1 MKQTS
6 NLRKQLARLLLGE
19 QTLQQ
24 FAQVQNRID
33 DSPGW
38 TSITGRSHDYDPS
51 QVQELYSDSLKAWR
65 KNPIAWRIIAIT
77 SNYVVG
83 DEIVISSPFSNL
95 NRFIHRFWNHPKNMM
110 DRRLEGM
117 CDELSRS
124 GDLFVLL
131 FRNEQ
136 DGMSYIRFV
145 TKDRILQIESAPNDW
160 ENELAYY
167 EMQESGEPR
176 KWLAYGNPAAENSD
190 AVMLHYSI
198 NKPVGALL
206 GEGDLTTMIPWLQRY
221 SRMLEDRVRLN
232 WAVRAFLWV
241 VTVPSNKIKAKLE
254 QYRNPPEA
262 GSIVVKDESEKWEVF
277 TPLLRASDASYDLRS
292 VRNMIDAGSGYPP
305 HWRGEAEPANLAT
318 ARAMTSPTE
327 RQLIRRQKYF
337 HFLLQDILY
346 KAYQRAVQVGR
357 ARSIRQDDYDVLFVV
372 TASDLS
378 RSDNESL
385 AKAARDFTQAMY
397 SLSNQ
402 LHINAPFSRHLL
414 RLAFKFAG
422 EPISE
427 AEIDEILAAPINI
440 IPGMPA
446 TIDDPDIT
454 NPEADSELD
463 EPEQPEP

>member
-1 MKQTS
+1 MKHKD
-6 NLRKQLARLLLGE
+6 NLRARLARLLLGE
-19 QTLQQ
+19 GVTQQ
-24 FAQVQNRID
+24 LSQVQARID
-33 DSPGW
+33 DSGGW
-38 TSITGRSHDYDPS
+38 TSITGRQHDYDPS
-51 QVQELYSDSLKAWR
+51 RVQELYADSLKAWR

-83 DEIVISSPFSNL
+83 DEIVISSPNRNL
-95 NRFIHRFWNHPKNMM
+95 NKFVHTFWNHPKNVM

-117 CDELSRS
+117 CEELSRS

-131 FRNEQ
+131 FLNEL

-145 TKDRILQIESAPNDW
+145 TKDRIQSIDTASNDW
-160 ENELAYY
+160 ETELAYY
-167 EMQESGEPR
+167 EMQETGEPK
-176 KWLAYGNPAAENSD
+176 KWLSYSNPAAEGAD
-190 AVMLHYSI
+190 AVMLHYAI
-198 NKPVGALL
+198 NKPIGALL

-277 TPLLRASDASYDLRS
+277 TPLLRASDASYDLRA

-337 HFLLQDILY
+337 HYLLQDILY

-357 ARSIRQDDYDVLFVV
+357 ARKLSSDDYDDLFVV

-402 LHINAPFSRHLL
+402 LHINEPFSRHLL

-427 AEIDEILAAPINI
+427 AEIDQILAAPINI
-440 IPGMPA
+440 IPGLPLPSE
-446 TIDDPDIT
+446 IDDPDIT
-454 NPEADSELD
+454 EPEADSEVQ
-463 EPEQPEP
+463 EPELP